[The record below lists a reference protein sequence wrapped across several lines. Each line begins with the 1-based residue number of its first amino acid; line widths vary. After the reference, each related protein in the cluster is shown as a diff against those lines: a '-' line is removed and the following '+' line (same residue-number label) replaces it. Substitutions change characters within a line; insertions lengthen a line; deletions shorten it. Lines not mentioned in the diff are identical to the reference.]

1 MSDESRF
8 DLAGAVR
15 REWWLVLLVAAVAV
29 IVTMVATSGGV
40 ASYTGSATVYIDYP
54 AVNKFPPLFYGDRML
69 ELIQSPEFYEALS
82 EKTGI
87 PVEDIEANMRTSA
100 QGKFLDKLA
109 IRYTTDSEAEAKEA
123 TDKLALAVVEYAGD
137 VGAVE
142 TDRQAAV
149 IVVNEA
155 AVERMKSLLDEVR
168 AQGDAYQEA
177 DLVSKLALLEAETI
191 NTKSA
196 LEAIEGAYTYGGD
209 VSVDGGTASNLRIDA
224 IAGALLAGLIAGI
237 GIAALREWW
246 TLRRAKT
253 V

>member
-15 REWWLVLLVAAVAV
+15 REWWLVLLVVAVAM
-29 IVTMVATSGGV
+29 IGTILATSGGV

-54 AVNKFPPLFYGDRML
+54 AVNRFPPLFYGDRML
-69 ELIQSPEFYEALS
+69 ELIQSPAFFNALS

-87 PVEDIEANMRTSA
+87 PVEDIRANMRTSA

-109 IRYTTDSEAEAKEA
+109 IRYTADTEAEAEEA
-123 TDKLALAVVEYAGD
+123 ADKLAAAVIEYAGE

-149 IVVNEA
+149 IAVNED
-155 AVERMKSLLDEVR
+155 AVAKIEVLLETVR
-168 AQGDAYQEA
+168 AQGEPYQEA
-177 DLVSKLALLEAETI
+177 DLVSKLAMHEAEII
-191 NTKSA
+191 NTATA
-196 LEAIEGAYTYGGD
+196 LRAIEDAYTYDG
-209 VSVDGGTASNLRIDA
+209 VVKVDGGTASTLRIDA
-224 IAGALLAGLIAGI
+224 LAGALLAGLVAGI

-246 TLRRAKT
+246 LLRRAKT